1 MTLDDTADRLYALA
15 PEEFTAARDAAAKQ
29 AKADGDAELAKQ
41 VKALRKPS
49 VGAWLVNLLA
59 SAEDELLEQLLSL
72 GPALAEAQA
81 QGQGDELR
89 QLGAQRRELVGAVTS
104 RAVELGGRPV
114 TAAVRDEVS
123 STLEAALA
131 DAPSADAV
139 RSGRLVRALAYAG
152 FGGVDLEGAVG
163 GPVRTAAPQKK
174 APKKKQE
181 PDDRIPQ
188 AEAAALEAAGRLDD
202 RVREC
207 ERLERERAAVEERAE
222 QAHQEVERL
231 RQALQDAET
240 AAHEADRQR
249 KAAERASEKA
259 VDAVR
264 KAQRTEEQ
272 ARAELDRLRRG

>member
-49 VGAWLVNLLA
+49 VGAWLVNLLVTEEA
-59 SAEDELLEQLLSL
+59 DLLEQLLSL

-104 RAVELGGRPV
+104 RAVELAGRSA
-114 TAAVRDEVS
+114 TAALRDEVS

-131 DAPSADAV
+131 DPASADAV
-139 RSGRLVRALAYAG
+139 RSGRLVRALSYAG
-152 FGGVDLEGAVG
+152 FGSVDLEGAVG
-163 GPVRTAAPQKK
+163 TPVAAKADKK
-174 APKKKQE
+174 TR
-181 PDDRIPQ
+181 PDDGVAA

-207 ERLERERAAVEERAE
+207 ERLEAERAAAEHRVE
-222 QAHQEVERL
+222 QAHADVERL
-231 RQALQDAET
+231 RAALAVAQD
-240 AAHEADRQR
+240 AAHEADQQR
-249 KAAERASEKA
+249 RAAERESQKA
-259 VDAVR
+259 VDEVR

-272 ARAELDRLRRG
+272 ARAELDRLRRR